1 MIKKNQLHTIFG
13 CLSFAIPFLVYLF
26 TMAPTTSFW
35 DCGEFIAC
43 SVTLGVPH
51 PPGTPL
57 YLLIGNIFSHIP
69 IFNDIG
75 ARVNLISPI
84 ASALSVMLLYLI
96 IVKLLIKFTDKEK
109 NQKLP
114 IIQLS
119 AFIAALTFSFTD
131 SHWFNAVEAEVYSL
145 STFLTAIVVWLVL
158 AWETNYNKKSSLKY
172 IVIIFYLLGLAIG
185 IHLLN
190 LLTIPFVIMIIYYNV
205 YKSRTMAFELREII
219 IDLIKI
225 LFISVGIFLFIY
237 LGIIKGFA
245 EIASSL
251 GIYTPF
257 IICLLV
263 ISFTIYFISHK
274 KNELS
279 LIFTCVLM
287 ILIGYSTYST
297 IYIRATQHPNINENN
312 PDNVDEF
319 LKYMNREQYG
329 SWSIM
334 DRTSTLKRQE
344 NIYSIRYTH
353 NKENPSLKETLDFV
367 WNYQIKEM
375 YLRYFAWQFIGKED
389 WEKRSWEVKSLA
401 EKETDN
407 GQNFIDSNQN
417 GKYDGEKL
425 IKKIEGIDWLR
436 YTLPLPFLF
445 GLLGVY
451 FHFKRDWI
459 GALSVLSLFLATG
472 LMIILYLNQ
481 YDPQPRERDYSYVG
495 SFFAFSIWIGIGIY
509 YLFKTCLEFKKI
521 KLNANKIS
529 YGICALLI
537 FIMPLNMLAK
547 DYSSHNRKGN
557 YVAWDYGYN
566 LLNSC
571 EPNSIIFTNGDN
583 DTFPLWY
590 LQEVEGIRTDVRVV
604 NLSLLNTPWYIEQL
618 KNMPPKLPIKLE
630 DQEIELMEPIV
641 GTAYALSK
649 WTQIWDGLKNSLN
662 EYTMEK
668 LGAPYTVKEYG
679 IPYDW
684 GPADFQVNGQIKFQI
699 SPTLGSYLRVQDI
712 LILQLINDM
721 PDDRPIY
728 FAVTVSPNNRIGLDP
743 YLEMEGLVYKL
754 TKEKTKNDE
763 MSPRIN
769 VEMMK
774 RNIVQAKSSNDII
787 YTAKDYDNYTNL
799 NQGVYRYTNLND
811 STVYFNNNIERLVQ
825 NYRSGFLQLAL
836 ELLYNSD
843 SNLNTDALDILK
855 KMDSYFPPNVI
866 SITDPMLE
874 IQIARIFLEAGSA
887 DLYKKYILNV
897 TNRSDATVEVQ
908 WQIGDVLL
916 RDQHFELAL
925 SHFLASI
932 QKYPN
937 IFELVQGATIAYA
950 QLERSTEAVEF
961 LENWMLTN
969 PNNQQAAEWLGI
981 LKSQL

>member
-1 MIKKNQLHTIFG
+1 
-13 CLSFAIPFLVYLF
+13 
-26 TMAPTTSFW
+26 
-35 DCGEFIAC
+35 
-43 SVTLGVPH
+43 
-51 PPGTPL
+51 
-57 YLLIGNIFSHIP
+57 
-69 IFNDIG
+69 
-75 ARVNLISPI
+75 
-84 ASALSVMLLYLI
+84 
-96 IVKLLIKFTDKEK
+96 
-109 NQKLP
+109 
-114 IIQLS
+114 
-119 AFIAALTFSFTD
+119 
-131 SHWFNAVEAEVYSL
+131 
-145 STFLTAIVVWLVL
+145 
-158 AWETNYNKKSSLKY
+158 
-172 IVIIFYLLGLAIG
+172 
-185 IHLLN
+185 
-190 LLTIPFVIMIIYYNV
+190 
-205 YKSRTMAFELREII
+205 
-219 IDLIKI
+219 
-225 LFISVGIFLFIY
+225 
-237 LGIIKGFA
+237 
-245 EIASSL
+245 
-251 GIYTPF
+251 
-257 IICLLV
+257 
-263 ISFTIYFISHK
+263 
-274 KNELS
+274 
-279 LIFTCVLM
+279 
-287 ILIGYSTYST
+287 
-297 IYIRATQHPNINENN
+297 
-312 PDNVDEF
+312 
-319 LKYMNREQYG
+319 
-329 SWSIM
+329 
-334 DRTSTLKRQE
+334 
-344 NIYSIRYTH
+344 
-353 NKENPSLKETLDFV
+353 
-367 WNYQIKEM
+367 
-375 YLRYFAWQFIGKED
+375 
-389 WEKRSWEVKSLA
+389 
-401 EKETDN
+401 
-407 GQNFIDSNQN
+407 
-417 GKYDGEKL
+417 
-425 IKKIEGIDWLR
+425 
-436 YTLPLPFLF
+436 
-445 GLLGVY
+445 
-451 FHFKRDWI
+451 
-459 GALSVLSLFLATG
+459 
-472 LMIILYLNQ
+472 
-481 YDPQPRERDYSYVG
+481 
-495 SFFAFSIWIGIGIY
+495 
-509 YLFKTCLEFKKI
+509 
-521 KLNANKIS
+521 
-529 YGICALLI
+529 
-537 FIMPLNMLAK
+537 
-547 DYSSHNRKGN
+547 
-557 YVAWDYGYN
+557 
-566 LLNSC
+566 
-571 EPNSIIFTNGDN
+571 
-583 DTFPLWY
+583 
-590 LQEVEGIRTDVRVV
+590 
-604 NLSLLNTPWYIEQL
+604 
-618 KNMPPKLPIKLE
+618 KLE

-684 GPADFQVNGQIKFQI
+684 GPADFQVNGQSKFQI

-774 RNIVQAKSSNDII
+774 RNIVQAKSSNNII